1 MNNTTD
7 LIRNVFK
14 HREAFKFI
22 VAQVSKFQIFNI
34 LIFTWNLEF
43 YHLSQILTIVVFEIS
58 GLLC

>member
-7 LIRNVFK
+7 LIRKVFK